1 MFILTSILQ
10 SSWIDKLST
19 RVSNLKKRAARKL
32 ANRDEPGTP
41 GKRGKK
47 LGRKSVTQELSQR
60 YPIHIGSQDDTEE
73 DEESCERH
81 FKAIS
86 KELEKAKPRDTV
98 LLPLMKLTYSSRRA
112 FVENEAKSVRDIFLK
127 FPALK
132 RPANVSNF

>member
-47 LGRKSVTQELSQR
+47 LGRKSVTQQLSQR

-86 KELEKAKPRDTV
+86 KELEKAKPS
-98 LLPLMKLTYSSRRA
+98 MKHLDYVYKEYEVCTQQFSPHHSGVCVCVYIVYIYMCA
-112 FVENEAKSVRDIFLK
+112 
-127 FPALK
+127 
-132 RPANVSNF
+132 